1 MSASTASPEM
11 VPQRRWLRVVLI
23 ASVAFNLL
31 VIGAA
36 GAAMYRIHQH
46 APTLTNGSTNLL
58 AYTSTLPEPRRKEL
72 WSAMREEHRRLRPLR
87 DDARSARLE
96 WRQALAA
103 EPFDAQRFDKAQV
116 RVFDAENKARAEAQR
131 LFAVLAGK
139 LTAAERVSF
148 LDWQP
153 ANGPRRERRGMWRG
167 SAPEESP
174 AR

>member
-1 MSASTASPEM
+1 MSASTAPSELAP
-11 VPQRRWLRVVLI
+11 RRPWLRIAFV
-23 ASVAFNLL
+23 ASVAINLL

-36 GAAMYRIHQH
+36 GAVMFRIHQNS
-46 APTLTNGSTNLL
+46 PTLSSVSTNLL

-87 DDARSARLE
+87 DDVRSARLE
-96 WRQALAA
+96 WRQALAG
-103 EPFDAQRFDKAQV
+103 EPFDPQRFDKVQV

-131 LFAVLAGK
+131 LFTGLAGK
-139 LTAAERVSF
+139 LTAAERASF

-153 ANGPRRERRGMWRG
+153 ADRPWRERRGMWRRG
-167 SAPEESP
+167 APEDSP